1 MEVRKSTKHVSTYEK
16 TRNYT
21 NFERYKT
28 FDIEG
33 FFKDKKLKV
42 VEVLSTKPLKML
54 VEIEEDN
61 TVYPEY
67 QDGNVA
73 NNKGRLFRLYLD
85 TPSNRGVEA
94 GQVMRSENPYVQ
106 FDFSD
111 SYVKV
116 VSYEKLFVYTGG
128 LVLIDRKQKNLKEF
142 YNGRE

>member
-1 MEVRKSTKHVSTYEK
+1 MEVRRSTKHVPTYEK

-42 VEVLSTKPLKML
+42 VEVLSVKPLKML

-73 NNKGRLFRLYLD
+73 NNTGRLFRLSLD
-85 TPSNRGVEA
+85 TPSNIGVEA

-142 YNGRE
+142 YSGRD

>member
-1 MEVRKSTKHVSTYEK
+1 MEVRKSTKHVPTYEK

-28 FDIEG
+28 FDVEG
-33 FFKDKKLKV
+33 FFKDKILKV

-73 NNKGRLFRLYLD
+73 NNKGRLLRLYLD
-85 TPSNRGVEA
+85 TPSNRAVEA

-106 FDFSD
+106 FDLSD

-128 LVLIDRKQKNLKEF
+128 IVLIDRKQKNLKEF

>member
-1 MEVRKSTKHVSTYEK
+1 MEVRKSTKHVPTYEK

-42 VEVLSTKPLKML
+42 VEILSVKPLRML

-73 NNKGRLFRLYLD
+73 NNTGRLFRLYLD
-85 TPSNRGVEA
+85 TPSNIGVEA
-94 GQVMRSENPYVQ
+94 GQVMRSEKPYVQ

-142 YNGRE
+142 YSGRD

>member
-1 MEVRKSTKHVSTYEK
+1 MEVRRSTKHVPTYEK

-42 VEVLSTKPLKML
+42 VEILSVKPLRML

-73 NNKGRLFRLYLD
+73 NNTGRLFRLYLD
-85 TPSNRGVEA
+85 TPSNIGVEA

-142 YNGRE
+142 YSGRD

>member
-1 MEVRKSTKHVSTYEK
+1 MEVRKSTKHVPTYEK

-28 FDIEG
+28 FDVEG
-33 FFKDKKLKV
+33 FFKDKILKV

-85 TPSNRGVEA
+85 TPSNRAVEA
-94 GQVMRSENPYVQ
+94 GQVMSSENPYVQ
-106 FDFSD
+106 FDLSD

-128 LVLIDRKQKNLKEF
+128 IVLIDRKQKNLKEF

>member
-1 MEVRKSTKHVSTYEK
+1 MEVRKSTKHVPMYEK

>member
-1 MEVRKSTKHVSTYEK
+1 MEVRKSTKHVPTYEK

-42 VEVLSTKPLKML
+42 VEILSTKPLKML

-61 TVYPEY
+61 TVYPAY

-111 SYVKV
+111 AYVKV

-128 LVLIDRKQKNLKEF
+128 IVLIDRKQKNLKEF

>member
-1 MEVRKSTKHVSTYEK
+1 MEVRKSIKHVPTYEK

-28 FDIEG
+28 FDVEG
-33 FFKDKKLKV
+33 FFKDKILKV

-85 TPSNRGVEA
+85 TPSNRAVEA

-106 FDFSD
+106 FDLSD

-128 LVLIDRKQKNLKEF
+128 IVLIDRKQKNLKEF

>member
-1 MEVRKSTKHVSTYEK
+1 MEVRKSIKHVPTYEK
-16 TRNYT
+16 TRDYT

-33 FFKDKKLKV
+33 FFADKKLKV
-42 VEVLSTKPLKML
+42 VEVLSTKPLKLL

-61 TVYPEY
+61 TIYPPY

-73 NNKGRLFRLYLD
+73 NNTGRLFRLYLD
-85 TPSNRGVEA
+85 TPSNREVQA
-94 GQVMRSENPYVQ
+94 GQVMRSENPYVE
-106 FDFSD
+106 FDFED

-128 LVLIDRKQKNLKEF
+128 LVLIDREQENLKEF
-142 YNGRE
+142 YSGRD

>member
-1 MEVRKSTKHVSTYEK
+1 MEVRKSTKHVPTYEK

-28 FDIEG
+28 FDVEG
-33 FFKDKKLKV
+33 FFKDKILKV

-85 TPSNRGVEA
+85 TPSNRAVEA

-128 LVLIDRKQKNLKEF
+128 IVLIDRKQKNLKEF

>member
-1 MEVRKSTKHVSTYEK
+1 MEVRKSTKHVPTYEK

-28 FDIEG
+28 FDVEG
-33 FFKDKKLKV
+33 FFKDKILKV

-85 TPSNRGVEA
+85 TPSNRAVEA

-106 FDFSD
+106 FNLSD
-111 SYVKV
+111 SYGKG

-128 LVLIDRKQKNLKEF
+128 IVLIDRKQKNLKEF

>member
-1 MEVRKSTKHVSTYEK
+1 MEVRKSTKHVPTYEK

-42 VEVLSTKPLKML
+42 VEILSTKPLKML
-54 VEIEEDN
+54 VKIEEDN
-61 TVYPEY
+61 TVYPAY

-128 LVLIDRKQKNLKEF
+128 IVLIDRKQKNLKEF